1 MAKRK
6 FYFSI
11 WSFSYT
17 IYKKGRN
24 KLLHKSR
31 FNFLTTKNI
40 PSNLLNLN
48 WRKSDYLWYRWKYYY
63 GRRLSIKK
71 DTVRAIILTEDEKSV
86 CLLYRRKKEHGEIKT
101 YYAFPGGKIKEN
113 ETIEEALIREIKEEL
128 SVDITILGYLGK
140 NVTEKGID
148 YHYHVKII
156 NNNFL
161 LAKKNTEDNYY
172 EIRIVKLT
180 DLNKEGI
187 TILPVNISYIET
199 SLKKDY
205 KTF

>member
-1 MAKRK
+1 M
-6 FYFSI
+6 
-11 WSFSYT
+11 
-17 IYKKGRN
+17 
-24 KLLHKSR
+24 
-31 FNFLTTKNI
+31 
-40 PSNLLNLN
+40 
-48 WRKSDYLWYRWKYYY
+48 
-63 GRRLSIKK
+63 
-71 DTVRAIILTEDEKSV
+71 
-86 CLLYRRKKEHGEIKT
+86 
-101 YYAFPGGKIKEN
+101 
-113 ETIEEALIREIKEEL
+113 
-128 SVDITILGYLGK
+128 GYLGK
-140 NVTEKGID
+140 NVTKKGID

-156 NNNFL
+156 NNNLL